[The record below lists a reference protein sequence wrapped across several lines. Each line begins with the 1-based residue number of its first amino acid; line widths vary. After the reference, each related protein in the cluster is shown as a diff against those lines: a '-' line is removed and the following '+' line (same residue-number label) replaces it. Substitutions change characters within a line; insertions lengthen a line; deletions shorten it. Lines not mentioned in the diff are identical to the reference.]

1 MKDAFS
7 VKSTLAGVFI
17 QQGSLYLSFSVELIV
32 YADRVMFKN
41 KTKKNQTTCWE
52 LLGNQDHDLLSSK
65 QQNEEVPKNCFQSVS
80 LLLLLQ
86 GCPYIDVCPY
96 VVLRLH
102 TCPFIGMINCCLAK
116 GQNLENLA
124 AIGSSTGLQ
133 SSWEEAELVCAKDL
147 S

>member
-1 MKDAFS
+1 MKDTFS
-7 VKSTLAGVFI
+7 VKSTLASVLI
-17 QQGSLYLSFSVELIV
+17 QQSSLYLSFSVELIV
-32 YADRVMFKN
+32 YADCVTFKN
-41 KTKKNQTTCWE
+41 KTKKKNQNCQE
-52 LLGNQDHDLLSSK
+52 LLGNQDHDLLTSK
-65 QQNEEVPKNCFQSVS
+65 QQNEEVLKNCFQSVS

-96 VVLRLH
+96 VVLRFH
-102 TCPFIGMINCCLAK
+102 TCPFIGMINCYLAK